1 MLQIVGG
8 GSVRTLEIALLNDG
22 RPGHYRCAEGVIA
35 SIDRLVPTRTLSHPL
50 KLSPVFPGR
59 LLSWVLAGS
68 VSPELVLKAAYGIE
82 PSAIPRPDLIVSS
95 GGRTLAAN
103 VALAR
108 LTGAPNIFFGSLRHF
123 DPSDFALVLNSYTF
137 DEPRPNQVR
146 ILKPCPGDPS
156 GLPAPVLDNQ
166 GVPNVAG
173 LLIGGPS
180 GEARF
185 EPHDWDRLIGL
196 IRDTHQVLG
205 VEWIVSNSRRT
216 PICVSDRFAELAAE
230 PAGPVKRYID
240 VRTAGPG
247 TLGDLF
253 AESSAVV
260 VTADSSAMLSE
271 AIWMQRPA
279 IALRPASM
287 TLTVKEAEYRQWL
300 ERQNYCRELP
310 LSNVTADGFASAFR
324 EITPLAANPLTDL
337 TSLLAD
343 KLPFLL
349 RESRAAS

>member
-8 GSVRTLEIALLNDG
+8 GSVRTLDIALLNDG

-35 SIDRLVPTRTLSHPL
+35 SIDRLVATRTLSHPL

-59 LLSWVLAGS
+59 LLSWVLSGS

-82 PSAIPRPDLIVSS
+82 PGTIPRPDLIISS

-123 DPSDFALVLNSYTF
+123 DPSDFTLVLNSYTF

-146 ILKPCPGDPS
+146 ILKPSPGDPS

-185 EPHDWDRLIGL
+185 EPHDWDRLIEL
-196 IRDTHQVLG
+196 LRDTHRVLG

-216 PICVSDRFAELAAE
+216 PICVSDRFAELAAD
-230 PAGPVKRYID
+230 PAGPV
-240 VRTAGPG
+240 T
-247 TLGDLF
+247 
-253 AESSAVV
+253 VV

-287 TLTVKEAEYRQWL
+287 TLTVKEAEYRRWL
-300 ERQNYCRELP
+300 EQQNYCRELA
-310 LSNVTADGFASAFR
+310 LSSVTSDGFASALR
-324 EITPLAANPLTDL
+324 EITPLAANPLIDL
-337 TSLLAD
+337 TDLLAD

-349 RESRAAS
+349 REPRAAS